1 MSSTPLITV
10 REAAQRLRVPPAEI
24 VRLAREGRI
33 RSRIEGFQR
42 LLYLEDV
49 QHLEATAS
57 RNPAPSKKEMQSTAP
72 QRPPRRPRPPQPGW
86 LTTGE
91 AAEKLGISP
100 DTVRKHIRTGKL
112 KSQKFCGLRYI
123 DLESLQ
129 QFIAARTA
137 LQAERERAEREGF
150 VCLYRAAHMLG
161 CSHGHLWDIIMRYRL
176 PSRYVGGYRY
186 LSPKVIEK
194 VRRLLQQRQR
204 RQAEGNRTGVAQVVE
219 HRSPKPKVGGSSPS
233 TRATE

>member
-10 REAAQRLRVPPAEI
+10 REAAARLRVAPAEI
-24 VRLAREGRI
+24 VRLAREGQI
-33 RSRIEGFQR
+33 RSRIEGLQR
-42 LLYLEDV
+42 LVYLEDV
-49 QHLEATAS
+49 QRLEATALC
-57 RNPAPSKKEMQSTAP
+57 NPAPPKKERQPTTP
-72 QRPPRRPRPPQPGW
+72 QRPPRRHRPPQPGW

-100 DTVRKHIRTGKL
+100 DTVRKHICTGKL
-112 KSQKFCGLRYI
+112 KSQKFCGLHYI

-150 VCLYRAAHMLG
+150 VCLYRAARMLG

-186 LSPKVIEK
+186 LAPKVIEK
-194 VRRLLQQRQR
+194 VRRLLQQRRR
-204 RQAEGNRTGVAQVVE
+204 RQA
-219 HRSPKPKVGGSSPS
+219 K
-233 TRATE
+233 